1 MKVLSGKCAIRAL
14 KKNARGVFV
23 PCTLVNLFVSRKKLS
38 LAALASE
45 GMLRKITA
53 CSLFSLA
60 AQLFV
65 HDCI

>member
-1 MKVLSGKCAIRAL
+1 MRYRAL
-14 KKNARGVFV
+14 KKNAHGVFV
-23 PCTLVNLFVSRKKLS
+23 TCALVNLFVSRKKL

-60 AQLFV
+60 AQLSSTIAFSLSSAE
-65 HDCI
+65 